1 MRKILG
7 LILVAVFSMQV
18 FSGTVAASI
27 GVGVGTGRITVRD
40 ELKAGGIYT
49 LPPVTVFNTGT
60 EEASYTM
67 DVTLNEKQPQLKP
80 DPAWF
85 SFSPRQ
91 FKLKPKQSQVVVP
104 TLRAPLKTKP
114 GAYFAYLEAHPAE
127 TVQQGGAAVGVAAA
141 TKLSFNL
148 SSSNI
153 FFSMWYRAQALY
165 REHQPWSQIVTFA
178 VLGTALLMFFSRFI
192 NLRAALRA
200 FWAAGRKRRDHD
212 RAE

>member
-1 MRKILG
+1 MLGVLLVSVICLG
-7 LILVAVFSMQV
+7 L
-18 FSGTVAASI
+18 FSGTAAASI
-27 GVGVGTGRITVRD
+27 GVGVGTGRIVVRE

-49 LPPVTVFNTGT
+49 LPPITVFNTGT

-104 TLRAPLKTKP
+104 TLRTPLKTKP
-114 GAYFAYLEAHPAE
+114 GAYFGYLEAHPAE

-148 SSSNI
+148 GSSNI
-153 FFSMWYRAQALY
+153 FFSVWYRLQALF
-165 REHQPWSQIVTFA
+165 REYQPWSQIVLFA
-178 VLGTALLMFFSRFI
+178 ILAAALLLLFNRVLD
-192 NLRAALRA
+192 LRAAFRA
-200 FWAAGRKRRDHD
+200 FWAAGRKTRSDD
-212 RAE
+212 SEE

>member
-1 MRKILG
+1 MLGVVLLITILG
-7 LILVAVFSMQV
+7 LGT
-18 FSGTVAASI
+18 FSGSAAASI
-27 GVGVGTGRITVRD
+27 GVGVGTGRIVVRE

-49 LPPVTVFNTGT
+49 LPSVTVFNTGT
-60 EEASYTM
+60 EEATYTM

-104 TLRAPLKTKP
+104 TLRPPLKTKP

-141 TKLSFNL
+141 TKLSFSL

-153 FFSMWYRAQALY
+153 FYSLWYRLQAIF
-165 REHQPWSQIVTFA
+165 REYQPWSQIVSFA
-178 VLGTALLMFFSRFI
+178 FLGTALLMFFGRFI
-192 NLRAALRA
+192 NLRAAIRA
-200 FWAAGRKRRDHD
+200 FWAAGRKSHSDD
-212 RAE
+212 SDK